1 LKAVAKRSQQHGGE
15 KGITFNNKG
24 APLCYKRPKNYESLF
39 ATLDAKM
46 IDEEVV
52 ERQRKRRLSQPEIDA
67 SILMKTKA
75 NIFDNF
81 SQNYGK

>member
-1 LKAVAKRSQQHGGE
+1 
-15 KGITFNNKG
+15 
-24 APLCYKRPKNYESLF
+24 
-39 ATLDAKM
+39 LDAKM